1 MAAKATYYPTHL
13 ERKDEYIYAEN
24 NLPQTNNGEDAL
36 LYKLFLYTVQ
46 NTLDEQIKTYSFS
59 DFLNIF
65 ISNFIPEKLPPKYN

>member
-46 NTLDEQIKTYSFS
+46 NTTDRNIKNLSFS
-59 DFLNIF
+59 EFLDIF
-65 ISNFIPEKLPPKYN
+65 ISKFMSEKLPPE

>member
-1 MAAKATYYPTHL
+1 MVAKVPYYPTHL

-65 ISNFIPEKLPPKYN
+65 ISNFTSERLPST